1 MGLPDS
7 REGTDFPA
15 PDSTLGANYMANK
28 GVNFY
33 PDPLPKERRELVQH
47 SVLAHKLLG
56 DDVQARHPG
65 TSKEPCTC
73 LCPTLPTEDQVLL
86 RTISQ
91 GLLDKRRKGHKRRAE
106 LRRHLQTVLQI
117 RLEQGSATGRRG
129 DEIQKQTGRGQ
140 HKISGDTETS
150 QTRKEA
156 EPDCGDISTDVLS
169 SDETDEV
176 QPTEDISDRRPLL
189 SRSVRHGKDNLNTPR
204 TLLSSEQGMDRI
216 LSQNGGNEPLLG
228 RIRPAGRSLA
238 RRSSHSGS
246 KERQRRDSTTK
257 DSALNRR
264 CASGSEVRID
274 SLPEQTSHHIIN
286 ATPTELARQCG
297 EENYQPIYRRLT
309 DTCGS
314 FLIDSTDAARLALRS
329 VMIHQ
334 IATCLDL
341 KSSPQWNTEREVT
354 EVR

>member
-65 TSKEPCTC
+65 TSKEPRTC

-117 RLEQGSATGRRG
+117 RPEQGSATGRRG

-140 HKISGDTETS
+140 HKISRDTETS

-156 EPDCGDISTDVLS
+156 EPDCGDISTDVL
-169 SDETDEV
+169 
-176 QPTEDISDRRPLL
+176 
-189 SRSVRHGKDNLNTPR
+189 
-204 TLLSSEQGMDRI
+204 
-216 LSQNGGNEPLLG
+216 
-228 RIRPAGRSLA
+228 
-238 RRSSHSGS
+238 
-246 KERQRRDSTTK
+246 
-257 DSALNRR
+257 
-264 CASGSEVRID
+264 
-274 SLPEQTSHHIIN
+274 
-286 ATPTELARQCG
+286 
-297 EENYQPIYRRLT
+297 
-309 DTCGS
+309 
-314 FLIDSTDAARLALRS
+314 
-329 VMIHQ
+329 
-334 IATCLDL
+334 
-341 KSSPQWNTEREVT
+341 
-354 EVR
+354 